1 MLPNVDLVT
10 SSDFLHNTHTA
21 PSVCLSVCL
30 STLCNKSRATVR
42 ILDICCSRLRSQ
54 SFGQSA
60 CTSSTCFA
68 YCLYFSA
75 VLFMQSVDGS
85 ILDSIALL
93 SVVVAWCCCLFWC
106 CPVLLLSFALWLQ
119 YIAYQIYFTVTI
131 FNLLLRKLLPF
142 SVLSHANFS
151 HEGQSHLLKYWW
163 TFWLLLN
170 LFQIEHLNKYK
181 NV

>member
-93 SVVVAWCCCLFWC
+93 
-106 CPVLLLSFALWLQ
+106 LLLLLLLLFVDS
-119 YIAYQIYFTVTI
+119 TR
-131 FNLLLRKLLPF
+131 FNLASYGCVPTEIKSTPAHNITCR
-142 SVLSHANFS
+142 
-151 HEGQSHLLKYWW
+151 
-163 TFWLLLN
+163 
-170 LFQIEHLNKYK
+170 
-181 NV
+181 